1 MLAAAPPAT
10 QIDDD
15 SKFTQGVVIK
25 DYDGTERLYVQN
37 GDSAAWAIGDPV
49 THDAGVITAGKKALS
64 THDGK
69 PEALIGFAAATIG
82 ASKYGWLY
90 RRGFKTVAIA
100 SGASIQTNL
109 AMTLR
114 GQASNNIGLSSVP
127 ASSAPPQ
134 RAMAVSVASIASN
147 AVTAV
152 VLLSLP

>member
-1 MLAAAPPAT
+1 MLVAAPPAT
-10 QIDDD
+10 QIDDEP
-15 SKFTQGVVIK
+15 KFSQGVVVK
-25 DYDGTERLYVQN
+25 DHDGTERIYVQN
-37 GDSAAWAIGDPV
+37 SESSAWAIGDPI
-49 THDAGVITAGKKALS
+49 THTAGVITTGTKALS
-64 THDGK
+64 THGGK
-69 PEALIGFAAATIG
+69 PEAVIGFAAATIG

-90 RRGFKTVAIA
+90 RRGLKTVAIA

-109 AMTLR
+109 ALTLV

-147 AVTAV
+147 AVTAN